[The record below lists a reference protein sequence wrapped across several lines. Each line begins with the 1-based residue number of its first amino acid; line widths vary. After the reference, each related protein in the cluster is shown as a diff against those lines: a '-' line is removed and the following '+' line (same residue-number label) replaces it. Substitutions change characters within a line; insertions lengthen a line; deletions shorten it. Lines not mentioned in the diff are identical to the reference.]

1 MNIQEIYHGE
11 NTRMERDELRIVI
24 DGKDL
29 FFGTGLN
36 EDGEAPTIDE
46 SIEKLK
52 ADKNWRT
59 RVRIIQRISETTGSE
74 YEMAVLSDVIKK
86 ASLDV

>member
-24 DGKDL
+24 DGKDI
-29 FFGTGLN
+29 FF
-36 EDGEAPTIDE
+36 GEAPTIDD